1 MGTDQGGPR
10 VARDLQIKQMII
22 GALFVGTLL
31 LVGAIAREG
40 YNFGIFLRGL
50 H

>member
-1 MGTDQGGPR
+1 MGTNRGR
-10 VARDLQIKQMII
+10 RSVARDLQIKQMII

-31 LVGAIAREG
+31 LVGAIARQG
-40 YNFGIFLRGL
+40 YDFGIFLRSL